1 MIKATRRYNSNGEGC
16 TFMNI
21 KVTIDKSKL
30 INTIMFLLDGKSTVN
45 KTSVEKRL
53 KSEIYSSGIEFDSY
67 IEERLGLYED
77 EFDTL
82 KVKATTKAKELFPDF
97 F

>member
-1 MIKATRRYNSNGEGC
+1 MIKATRKYKANGEGC

-21 KVTIDKSKL
+21 KITIDKSNL
-30 INTIMFLLDGKSTVN
+30 INTIIFLLDSSHTVN

-53 KSEIYSSGIEFDSY
+53 KSELYTTGSEFDSY
-67 IEERLGLYED
+67 IEERLGLD
-77 EFDTL
+77 DDVFDAL